1 MVAYVVLQIRSGDI
15 LTMYRLYADR
25 HSAYEFIE
33 NYRGETNSV
42 WWKVMPIHSGD
53 IQVGQTYEIVL
64 NVHWETST
72 RVMVVGVYDPGMI
85 PETVRDNQQF
95 YAETLTCE

>member
-1 MVAYVVLQIRSGDI
+1 MVAYVVLQFRCDI
-15 LTMYRLYADR
+15 LAMYRLYSNK
-25 HSAYEFIE
+25 HSAYNFIE
-33 NYRGETNSV
+33 NYTDETKNM

-64 NVHWETST
+64 NVFWETSP

-85 PETVRDNQQF
+85 PENIRENELL